1 MYLCTIDCVVRAPGQ
16 VLAAELDAL
25 ATALVRN
32 GQLVGCFVMART
44 VDGYQITGTSPQLDA
59 LEARYHS
66 HYVVQLLQKLE
77 DDFGVEFEIDLQVH
91 EEPPLHASSLDV
103 ASELYLM
110 VYPHWGGSPLLAD
123 TGLHI
128 PLYLVPFDPDQRE
141 RTVMWAA
148 QRQYLQRIE
157 FHSGALE
164 REAARAIT
172 SATGLHA
179 DEGRAICRSIESATS
194 LPTYYGM
201 YCPTDL
207 VTDLSGCPA
216 CGSALEVR
224 VAPNG
229 ERLRICVA
237 CRLLASD

>member
-1 MYLCTIDCVVRAPGQ
+1 MYLCTIDCLVRAPGQ
-16 VLAAELDAL
+16 VVAAELDAV

-32 GQLVGCFVMART
+32 GQLVGCFVMARS
-44 VDGYQITGTSPQLDA
+44 VDGYRITGTSPQVDA
-59 LEARYHS
+59 LEERYHS
-66 HYVVQLLQKLE
+66 HYVAQLFQKLE
-77 DDFGVEFEIDLQVH
+77 DDFGVEFEIDLEVH
-91 EEPPLHASSLDV
+91 EEPPQHASSLDV

-110 VYPHWGGSPLLAD
+110 TYPHWGGSPLLAD

-128 PLYLVPFDPDQRE
+128 PLYLVPVDPDDRE

-164 REAARAIT
+164 REAAHAIT
-172 SATGLHA
+172 SPKGLHA
-179 DEGRAICRSIESATS
+179 DEGRAVCRKIEEGSG

-207 VTDLSGCPA
+207 VTDLPGCPE
-216 CGSALEVR
+216 CSKVFEVR

-229 ERLRICVA
+229 ERLRVCTP